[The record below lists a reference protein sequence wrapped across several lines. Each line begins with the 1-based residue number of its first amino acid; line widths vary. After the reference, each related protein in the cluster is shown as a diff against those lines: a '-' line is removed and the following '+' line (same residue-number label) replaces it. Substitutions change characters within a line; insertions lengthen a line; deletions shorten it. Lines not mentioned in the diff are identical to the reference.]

1 MYDFL
6 YPVVLATGGSTT
18 PSWISSLDFSGVT
31 DTANALAGAVA
42 PAIVAILG
50 VVISIR
56 LLKKFGNK
64 IG

>member
-1 MYDFL
+1 MYELL
-6 YPVVLATGGSTT
+6 YQVGVATTTTT
-18 PSWISSLDFSGVT
+18 PTWISNLDFSGIT
-31 DTANALAGAVA
+31 DTANSLAGAVA

-50 VVISIR
+50 VVISIK

>member
-1 MYDFL
+1 MYDLL
-6 YPVVLATGGSTT
+6 YQVGVATTT
-18 PSWISSLDFSGVT
+18 NTPTWISNLDFSGIT
-31 DTANALAGAVA
+31 DTANSLAGAVA

-50 VVISIR
+50 VVISIK

>member
-18 PSWISSLDFSGVT
+18 PSWISDLTFT
-31 DTANALAGAVA
+31 NIETTANALAGAVA
-42 PAIVAILG
+42 PAIVAIMG
-50 VVISIR
+50 VVISIK

>member
-31 DTANALAGAVA
+31 DTANELAGVVA